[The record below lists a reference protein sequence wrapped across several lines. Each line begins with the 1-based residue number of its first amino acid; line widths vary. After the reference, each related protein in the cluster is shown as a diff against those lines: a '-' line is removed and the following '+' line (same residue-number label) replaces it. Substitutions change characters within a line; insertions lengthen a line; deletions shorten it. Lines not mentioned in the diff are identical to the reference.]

1 MPFIYDLD
9 AQADNFLQKN
19 CSGNDKTRQCLGNLK
34 LVFCLTRPGIPLFFP
49 AMRNSPDIEKW
60 LQLIRADG
68 VGLITFAKLRVHFG
82 SVDRALGASFAEL
95 TRVDGI
101 GEQTARRITATRDK
115 FDVDA
120 ELALAEKL
128 GIWLVHLHDDRYP
141 TLLRRIPDPPPVLYI
156 KGTLETA
163 DNLAVAVVGSRR
175 CSTYGSEQA
184 ARLAHMLASTGFT
197 IVSGMARGIDT
208 AAHHGALSADGRTIA
223 VQGCGLAKTFPP
235 ENDKLAQFISKS
247 GALISELPLNYEP
260 LSENFPPR
268 NRIIAG
274 LSLGTIVI
282 EAAPRSGA
290 LITASAALEYNREV
304 MAVPGKVDSPLSRG
318 THQLLKQGAHLVES
332 IEDIMEA
339 LGYIGTQLKDHAAA
353 AEAQVYEGI
362 KSTTPDTATL
372 TLPAD
377 ERRVFDSLDTE
388 PAHLDDIITASRLPA
403 AGANSALVC
412 LQLKGLV
419 KNLPG
424 NFFQKR

>member
-1 MPFIYDLD
+1 MSDFKPVFLLDLI
-9 AQADNFLQKN
+9 ANSA
-19 CSGNDKTRQCLGNLK
+19 
-34 LVFCLTRPGIPLFFP
+34 IFP
-49 AMRNSPDIEKW
+49 AMRNSPDIDKW

-68 VGLITFAKLRVHFG
+68 VGPVTFAKLLAHFG
-82 SVDRALGASFAEL
+82 SVDRALGASQAQL
-95 TRVDGI
+95 TGIEGI
-101 GEQTARRITATRDK
+101 GEQTARRITATQDK
-115 FDVDA
+115 FDADA

-128 GIWLVHLHDDRYP
+128 GVWLVHLQDDRYP

-156 KGTLETA
+156 KGTLETT

-184 ARLAHMLASTGFT
+184 SRLAHMLAATGFT

-223 VQGCGLAKTFPP
+223 VQGCGLANVFPP
-235 ENDKLAQFISKS
+235 ENEKLAQLISKS
-247 GALISELPLNYEP
+247 GALVSELPLNYEP

-304 MAVPGKVDSPLSRG
+304 MAVPGKIDSPLSRG
-318 THQLLKQGAHLVES
+318 THQLLKQGARLVES
-332 IEDIMEA
+332 TQDVMEA
-339 LGYIGTQLKDHAAA
+339 LGYIGEQLKDHAAT
-353 AEAQVYEGI
+353 AEARVHQEI
-362 KSTTPDTATL
+362 KSAAAAAGTL
-372 TLPAD
+372 ALTID
-377 ERRVFDSLDTE
+377 ERRVLDSLDTE
-388 PAHLDDIITASRLPA
+388 PVHLDDIITASQLS
-403 AGANSALVC
+403 AGAAHSSLVC

-424 NFFQKR
+424 NFFRKR